1 LVGIVRFAH
10 APGGNPMKHIVQV
23 IMQRDLS
30 NFLERSRKPREGD
43 GAEESETDGNEGDE
57 DEPLT
62 FQDTVCTLGPYGTL
76 EEAEAASD
84 RVLRAFARAEQ
95 DKISFEYDELED
107 EVGAIL
113 QVRDYLDTEDF
124 IRRRKAGELTAE
136 ELEEFNDD

>member
-1 LVGIVRFAH
+1 
-10 APGGNPMKHIVQV
+10 MKHIVQV

-30 NFLERSRKPREGD
+30 NFLERGSKPREGD
-43 GAEESETDGNEGDE
+43 GAEENEIEGDE
-57 DEPLT
+57 DEDSENEPLT
-62 FQDTVCTLGPYGTL
+62 FQDTVCTLGPYDAL

-113 QVRDYLDTEDF
+113 QIRDYLDAEDF

-136 ELEEFNDD
+136 ELDEYNDD

>member
-1 LVGIVRFAH
+1 
-10 APGGNPMKHIVQV
+10 MKHIVQV

-30 NFLERSRKPREGD
+30 NFLARSSKPREGD
-43 GAEESETDGNEGDE
+43 GAEENETDGDEDEGDE
-57 DEPLT
+57 DEPLS